1 MLQTALA
8 GSKSIKRKVLS
19 NIKTATQNREMG
31 LAILVVIPKH
41 NQHHGGLTQIIV
53 TTITNMTNYINN
65 KK

>member
-1 MLQTALA
+1 
-8 GSKSIKRKVLS
+8 
-19 NIKTATQNREMG
+19 MG